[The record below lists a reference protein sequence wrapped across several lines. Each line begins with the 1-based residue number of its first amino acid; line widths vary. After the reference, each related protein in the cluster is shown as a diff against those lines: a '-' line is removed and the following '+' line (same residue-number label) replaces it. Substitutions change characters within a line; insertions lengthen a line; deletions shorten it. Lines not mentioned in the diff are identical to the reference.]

1 MSDLVIKAESL
12 GKKYLI
18 DHQSDRELYTALRDV
33 LARNVRDYWRKA
45 KALVHGEQ
53 IVQGATSYSL

>member
-1 MSDLVIKAESL
+1 MSDIVIKAEGL

-18 DHQSDRELYTALRDV
+18 GHQTDRERYTALRDI

-53 IVQGATSYSL
+53 IVQSAILYFL